1 MLTVRFSNV
10 TSYDNRTFIGSYRV
24 TYNLFEVKLLA
35 GKMVETVL
43 KPQSPQH
50 LVNRQLKTKQNKLF
64 IVFHSAENLKS
75 RAKYKAYELQNYH
88 FF

>member
-1 MLTVRFSNV
+1 MIIEHLLAPTESH
-10 TSYDNRTFIGSYRV
+10 TTC
-24 TYNLFEVKLLA
+24 LKLLA

-64 IVFHSAENLKS
+64 IVFHSAEKLKS